1 MLITAERFHRA
12 LDEMCDKLHIKRE
25 DSGILVCIEQQT
37 LFYYEKSKSTLSFT
51 ISTSQ
56 YGIGNKEGS
65 NKTPLGLHRIVEK
78 IGEDAPAWTIF
89 KSRENTG
96 VIWQPGMNDEN
107 QILSRILRLRGL
119 EEGVNAGAG
128 IDSYDRYIYIHG
140 TNHEEKI
147 GTPMS
152 HGCVCMRND
161 EIIKMFHIVKE
172 GTLVY
177 IGQ

>member
-1 MLITAERFHRA
+1 MLITTERFHRA
-12 LDEMCDKLHIKRE
+12 LYEMCDKLHIKKE
-25 DSGILVCIEQQT
+25 DSGIYVCIERQT
-37 LFYYEKSKSTLSFT
+37 LYFYEKSKPTLSFT

-65 NKTPLGLHRIVEK
+65 NKTPLGLHRVAEK
-78 IGEDAPAWTIF
+78 IGEDAPPWTIF

-96 VIWQPGMNDEN
+96 VIWKQGMDETN

-152 HGCVCMRND
+152 HGCVCMKND
-161 EIIKMFHIVKE
+161 DIIKIFDIIEE

-177 IGQ
+177 IG